1 MAMLKVLLKKQ
12 RLAALAFLTIGKN
25 GQRRSTGALLGFAAL
40 LLYSFGALGAMFW
53 TMADMLCEPLVNAN
67 LAWVYFAFVSVL
79 ATGIIVIIGMFT
91 AKSTLYEAK
100 DNDLIFSMPIPSWVV
115 LFSRMFFLY
124 AISFLFGALVL
135 VPAFVKYYIVV
146 GVAPL
151 SVLGGVILLFIL
163 PLGGLGLCN
172 ILGALLA
179 WITARLPFKNLFTTV
194 LFVAFFVAYML
205 AYSKVNEYLG
215 YVLTNGEAVGAV
227 METVLYPFS
236 KVGYAATGDM
246 LSLLLAV
253 AMFVGFF
260 ALVYLV
266 LSLTYFQIATTKKG
280 ERRAKYKEKAQVSR
294 SVNRALLR
302 REFLRIIKSPA
313 YLLNSSMGS
322 LMMVMVAVMMVATGN
337 LFGLT
342 AEVVATMPALMDSMG
357 LLVAL
362 VVCFMASSNFITAC
376 AVSLEGTNISTI
388 QALPVDEWAVLRAKM
403 YLHILLTAIPALLLG
418 GAMAWM
424 VELLWWE
431 TLIVLATAFISTVMF
446 AAFGL
451 AVNLK
456 MPNLHWTNETAA
468 VKQGLS
474 TMVAMF
480 GGWGIALV
488 PLGCFFLFGKYMW
501 PWLFALIFLVL
512 FVGATAVILMWIH
525 KKGTKIFR
533 YLS

>member
-12 RLAALAFLTIGKN
+12 WLGICAIVTQGKN
-25 GQRRSTGALLGFAAL
+25 GQRRSIKAMLGFGVIILYAL
-40 LLYSFGALGAMFW
+40 VALGAMFW
-53 TMADMLCEPLVNAN
+53 SMADMLCEPLVTAG
-67 LAWVYFAFVSVL
+67 LSWVYFAFVSVL
-79 ATGIIVIIGMFT
+79 ATGLMIIVGLFA

-100 DNDLIFSMPIPSWVV
+100 DNDLIFSMPIPAWAV
-115 LFSRMFFLY
+115 LLSRMFVLY
-124 AISFLFGALVL
+124 ITSFLFSALVL
-135 VPAFVKYYIVV
+135 IPAFVKYYLVV

-151 SVLGGVILLFIL
+151 SLLGGVILLFIL
-163 PLGGLGLCN
+163 PLGGLSICN

-179 WITARLPFKNLFTTV
+179 WITARLPFKNFLTTL

-215 YVLTNGEAVGAV
+215 YVLSHGEAVGTV
-227 METVLYPFS
+227 MKTVLYPFS
-236 KVGYAATGDM
+236 QVGYAATGDI

-253 AMFVGFF
+253 AMFGGFF
-260 ALVYLV
+260 SLVYLV
-266 LSLTYFQIATTKKG
+266 LSLSYFQIATMKKG

-302 REFLRIIKSPA
+302 REFLRLVKSPA

-322 LMMVMVAVMMVATGN
+322 LMMVMVAVMMAATGN
-337 LFGLT
+337 LFGITEEAL
-342 AEVVATMPALMDSMG
+342 ATMPALMDNMG

-362 VVCFMASSNFITAC
+362 VICFMASSNFIAAC
-376 AVSLEGTNISTI
+376 AVSLEGTNITTI
-388 QALPVDEWAVLRAKM
+388 QSLPVDEWSILRAKM
-403 YLHILLTAIPALLLG
+403 YLHILFTAIPAMLLG

-424 VELLWWE
+424 VKLLWWE
-431 TLIVLATAFISTVMF
+431 VLIVLATAFISTVMF
-446 AAFGL
+446 AAFDL

-456 MPNLHWTNETAA
+456 LPNLHWTNETAA

-474 TMVAMF
+474 TVVAMF

-501 PWLFALIFLVL
+501 PWLYALIFLLL
-512 FVGATAVILMWIH
+512 FVGVTAVVLAWIY

-533 YLS
+533 YLN